1 MARNDSLATMTVKI
15 AANTAQFNAA
25 VKQTQGQLKSFGDT
39 ITNTA
44 KGFVAGFGAM
54 QIANF
59 TLEVSK
65 LAGEAKGVKD
75 AFDRLPD
82 SVKVMRE
89 LKEATGGTVSELELM
104 KRAVSATNF
113 GIDLEALPKLL
124 EFAAIRAQ
132 QTGQSVDYLVDSI
145 VTGIGRK
152 SPLILDNLG
161 ISTTRLKEK
170 FGGAALEA
178 QSIGDVAKAVGS
190 IAEEELGKMGGFSD
204 NAATRVSKLSAE
216 WDNLKV
222 VIGNSLNSVDDTKAF
237 TLAKITADL
246 TALFQVLQ
254 NNQLANNITANKGG
268 LFAYLFPNVDQLFSI
283 RELAKNIDEVKQGI
297 EDLTKLKTDG
307 FVKVPTL
314 GLKIQE
320 TINKLSE
327 ENAKKEAERL
337 AILKKINEERD
348 KEAARVKPIR
358 DAAAK
363 RLEGYSFGGQ
373 NVAGFD
379 TSQLNFS
386 GDGSANP
393 IAEVQNA
400 IAEATER
407 ANQKQLEQIDLLAVQ
422 AASWAA
428 FGISA
433 SNAIFQ
439 AIQADQDLGK
449 SIANVTADILSSSSQ
464 RITAF
469 LSEGI
474 AKAFSINPIAG
485 AAIAAVGLTVI
496 TGLLRKVGQRDN
508 NGSSARLN
516 SVSRERI
523 GGQSQNSVSF
533 VLKGQDI
540 YGSINNYQRNNGFTT
555 ISG

>member
-268 LFAYLFPNVDQLFSI
+268 LFAYLFPNLDQLFSI

-327 ENAKKEAERL
+327 ENTKKEAERL
-337 AILKKINEERD
+337 AILKKINEERN

-363 RLEGYSFGGQ
+363 RVEGYSFGAQ

-407 ANQKQLEQIDLLAVQ
+407 ANQKQLEQIDIITQQRLAF
-422 AASWAA
+422 AGLATS
-428 FGISA
+428 ITDTI
-433 SNAIFQ
+433 AI
-439 AIQADQDLGK
+439 
-449 SIANVTADILSSSSQ
+449 
-464 RITAF
+464 
-469 LSEGI
+469 GI
-474 AKAFSINPIAG
+474 AGEKSFAQVFAATTAQILDGIQKRILANIAEGSSKAFAKNPILGIAVVAAG
-485 AAIAAVGLTVI
+485 FAVAK
-496 TGLLRKVGQRDN
+496 GLLGMVSKTKQSYASSGVNNAARD
-508 NGSSARLN
+508 R
-516 SVSRERI
+516 VS
-523 GGQSQNSVSF
+523 GQSQNSVSF